1 MVTDDE
7 KNKMEH
13 FLGRKEERAALAL
26 GPIGGEHA
34 NALQDMLFKSVV
46 DRAL

>member
-7 KNKMEH
+7 KNKTEH
-13 FLGRKEERAALAL
+13 LFGRKEERAALAL
-26 GPIGGEHA
+26 GPIGSEHA